1 MSAIMRIALFVTAL
15 VQALPALGLALVAVL
30 LFFAWAA
37 LYLVLLPA
45 LTILRSSNRARMRP
59 SYADVRA
66 QEPTLWLALGLVEL
80 PLCVLSY
87 LFCRAVTQCFV
98 SSYILYYQTLHRAG
112 VRMDVPTTQ
121 WQDRLYERLGGNT
134 FDAVQCFVALLF
146 GPRWNTHTNVHS
158 LIVRASTRTSEVKI
172 ENIVEDGFS
181 WQVVAYGNALGRE
194 TLGRCGPKSGTA
206 EKNVTLRV
214 ETQAPHD
221 TDFGLSL
228 RGYLFNGRTSAP
240 LPRVWLDGAL
250 LTTESKLIRAD
261 QMDFNR
267 ILRARQQLVHLALQF
282 YVFPLLCFRRFFS
295 EAFVRAEYL
304 PVPNPD
310 TQWLYGPVFKGYAL
324 RFRISATVLA
334 DHLVFCTVYSRG
346 SMPVDRLHDMRDG
359 DEIEPADE
367 DGFWALRCVR
377 KDGGP
382 TSPDVLPDIN
392 VSLHR
397 RDRKKDAPRWALS
410 DVATAKKCD

>member
-1 MSAIMRIALFVTAL
+1 MRTALFATAL
-15 VQALPALGLALVAVL
+15 VQALPALALALVALL
-30 LFFAWAA
+30 LFFAWSA
-37 LYLVLLPA
+37 LCLVLLPVLA
-45 LTILRSSNRARMRP
+45 VLRRATRACMRP
-59 SYADVRA
+59 SYADARG

-80 PLCVLSY
+80 PLCLLSY
-87 LFCRAVTQCFV
+87 IFCRTTTRCFMLI
-98 SSYILYYQTLHRAG
+98 YFLYYKTLHRAG

-121 WQDRLYERLGGNT
+121 WQDRLYERLGGSK
-134 FDAVQCFVALLF
+134 FDAVLCFVTLLF
-146 GPRWNTHTNVHS
+146 GPRWNTHTNVHT
-158 LIVRASTRTSEVKI
+158 LIVRASTRTSELKI
-172 ENIVEDGFS
+172 ENLVEDGLS
-181 WQVVAYGNALGRE
+181 WQIVAYGNALGRE
-194 TLGRCGPKSGTA
+194 TLGRCGPKRGTA
-206 EKNVTLRV
+206 DKTVTLRV

-221 TDFGLSL
+221 MDFGLNL

-240 LPRVWLDGAL
+240 LPRVWLDGVL
-250 LTTESKLIRAD
+250 LTTEPAHIHAEH
-261 QMDFNR
+261 MDFNR
-267 ILRARQQLVHLALQF
+267 ILRVRQQLVHLALQF

-310 TQWLYGPVFKGYAL
+310 TQWLYGPVFEGYAL
-324 RFRISATVLA
+324 RFRISANVLA
-334 DHLVFCTVYSRG
+334 DHLVFCSVYSRG

-367 DGFWALRCVR
+367 DGSWALRCVR

-397 RDRKKDAPRWALS
+397 RERKKDAPRWALS
-410 DVATAKKCD
+410 NVVTAKKCV

>member
-1 MSAIMRIALFVTAL
+1 MRTAL
-15 VQALPALGLALVAVL
+15 IATALIQALPALALALVALL
-30 LFFAWAA
+30 LFFAWSA

-45 LTILRSSNRARMRP
+45 LTILRRANRAHMRP
-59 SYADVRA
+59 SYADARA
-66 QEPTLWLALGLVEL
+66 QEPTLWLALGIVEL

-87 LFCRAVTQCFV
+87 LFCRAVTQCFL
-98 SSYILYYQTLHRAG
+98 SSYFLYYQTSHRAG

-121 WQDRLYERLGGNT
+121 WQDRLYERLGGSK
-134 FDAVQCFVALLF
+134 FDAVQYFVMLLL
-146 GPRWNTHTNVHS
+146 GPRWNTHTNPHS
-158 LIVRASTRTSEVKI
+158 LIVRTLVRISDIKV
-172 ENIVEDGFS
+172 ENLVEDGFS

-194 TLGRCGPKSGTA
+194 TLGRCGPKRGTA
-206 EKNVTLRV
+206 DKTVTLRV

-221 TDFGLSL
+221 SDFGLSL

-295 EAFVRAEYL
+295 EAFVRANYL

-324 RFRISATVLA
+324 RFEFTATVLA

-346 SMPVDRLHDMRDG
+346 SMPVDRLHDIRDG

-382 TSPDVLPDIN
+382 TSADVLPDIN

-397 RDRKKDAPRWALS
+397 RDRKKDVPRWALS
-410 DVATAKKCD
+410 NVATAKKCD

>member
-1 MSAIMRIALFVTAL
+1 MRTAL
-15 VQALPALGLALVAVL
+15 IATALIQALPALALALVALL
-30 LFFAWAA
+30 LFFAWSA

-45 LTILRSSNRARMRP
+45 LTILRRANRAHMRP
-59 SYADVRA
+59 SYADARA
-66 QEPTLWLALGLVEL
+66 QEPTLWLALGIVEL

-87 LFCRAVTQCFV
+87 LFCRAVTQCFL
-98 SSYILYYQTLHRAG
+98 SSYFLYYQTSHRAG

-121 WQDRLYERLGGNT
+121 WQDRLYERLGGSK
-134 FDAVQCFVALLF
+134 FDAVQYFVMLLL
-146 GPRWNTHTNVHS
+146 GPRWNTHTNPHS
-158 LIVRASTRTSEVKI
+158 LIVRTLVRISDIKV
-172 ENIVEDGFS
+172 ENLVEDGFS

-194 TLGRCGPKSGTA
+194 TLGRCGPKRGTA
-206 EKNVTLRV
+206 DKTVTLRV

-221 TDFGLSL
+221 SDFGLSL

-295 EAFVRAEYL
+295 EAFVRANYL

-324 RFRISATVLA
+324 RFEFTATVLA

-346 SMPVDRLHDMRDG
+346 SMPVDRLHDIRDG

-382 TSPDVLPDIN
+382 TSADVLPEIK

-397 RDRKKDAPRWALS
+397 RDRKKDAQRWALS
-410 DVATAKKCD
+410 NVAIAKKCD

>member
-1 MSAIMRIALFVTAL
+1 MPAIMRIALFVTAL
-15 VQALPALGLALVAVL
+15 VQALPALALALVAVL
-30 LFFAWAA
+30 LFFAWSA

-45 LTILRSSNRARMRP
+45 LTILRRANRARMRP
-59 SYADVRA
+59 SYADARA

-87 LFCRAVTQCFV
+87 LFCRAMTRCFL
-98 SSYILYYQTLHRAG
+98 SSYFLYYQTSHRAG
-112 VRMDVPTTQ
+112 VRMDMPTTQ
-121 WQDRLYERLGGNT
+121 WQDRLYERLGGQK
-134 FDAVQCFVALLF
+134 FDAVLCFFTLLF

-158 LIVRASTRTSEVKI
+158 LIVRTSARTSELKI
-172 ENIVEDGFS
+172 ENLVEDGLS
-181 WQVVAYGNALGRE
+181 WQIVAYGNALGRE
-194 TLGRCGPKSGTA
+194 TLGRCGPKRGTA
-206 EKNVTLRV
+206 DKTVTLRV

-221 TDFGLSL
+221 MDFGLNL
-228 RGYLFNGRTSAP
+228 RGYLFNSRTSAP
-240 LPRVWLDGAL
+240 LPRVWLDGVL
-250 LTTESKLIRAD
+250 LTTEPAQIHAEH
-261 QMDFNR
+261 MDFNR
-267 ILRARQQLVHLALQF
+267 ILRVRQQLVHLALQF

-324 RFRISATVLA
+324 RFEITATVLA

-346 SMPVDRLHDMRDG
+346 SMPVDRLHDMQDG

-397 RDRKKDAPRWALS
+397 RDRKDAPRWALS
-410 DVATAKKCD
+410 NVATAKKCD

>member
-1 MSAIMRIALFVTAL
+1 MRIALFVTAL

>member
-1 MSAIMRIALFVTAL
+1 
-15 VQALPALGLALVAVL
+15 
-30 LFFAWAA
+30 
-37 LYLVLLPA
+37 
-45 LTILRSSNRARMRP
+45 
-59 SYADVRA
+59 
-66 QEPTLWLALGLVEL
+66 
-80 PLCVLSY
+80 
-87 LFCRAVTQCFV
+87 
-98 SSYILYYQTLHRAG
+98 
-112 VRMDVPTTQ
+112 MDVPTTQ

-134 FDAVQCFVALLF
+134 FDAMQCFVMLLI
-146 GPRWNTHTNVHS
+146 GPRWNTHSNNHLLV
-158 LIVRASTRTSEVKI
+158 VRASARKSELKI
-172 ENIVEDGFS
+172 ENLVEDCFS

-194 TLGRCGPKSGTA
+194 TLGRCGPRRGTPD
-206 EKNVTLRV
+206 KTVTLRV
-214 ETQAPHD
+214 ETRAPYD
-221 TDFGLSL
+221 KEVMLSL
-228 RGYLFNGRTSAP
+228 RGYLFNGRITAP

-250 LTTESKLIRAD
+250 LTTKTASIHEGHIEFS
-261 QMDFNR
+261 R

-282 YVFPLLCFRRFFS
+282 YVFPILCFRRFFS

-310 TQWLYGPVFKGYAL
+310 TQWLYGPVFEGYAL
-324 RFRISATVLA
+324 RFHITTAVLT
-334 DHLVFCTVYSRG
+334 DHLVFCTTYSRG

-382 TSPDVLPDIN
+382 TPPDVLPDIK

-410 DVATAKKCD
+410 NVATAKKCD